1 MPPSARTPAGDDPA
15 GGLSWKMGFF
25 RMVSIDGERLS
36 SRHLGE
42 LRASA
47 IDADQN
53 AARGTETIL
62 NRHALPPAFTG
73 NMRVPGLLFPIW
85 NTRGE
90 NVAWQLKPDGGWIG
104 KDGKPAK
111 YLTAGPIC
119 LDVPP
124 AARPYLRDTEAVLW
138 ITEGCKKVDSAA
150 SNGIPCTIG
159 VQGVWMWRSDRVVL
173 PDWDDIA
180 LKGRTCILAFDSDVM
195 RKASPRKALESLAA
209 TLAYRGAIVRYC
221 LMPDLPEGSKCGLDD
236 AFAAG
241 LTRDDLEELIVDTLP
256 GSGPTILQTRRASDI
271 EAREIDWL
279 WKPWLPAGMLTL
291 FAGYGGG
298 GKSTVALSIA
308 AACSTGG
315 RLPDGQAAPQLST
328 LVFAAEDS
336 PEHTIIPRLTALGA
350 NLDRIHVVDGI
361 PQGDGDPGW
370 VQLRAH
376 VAMIEQTVR
385 QLGIGLVIL
394 DPVSSFI
401 GDANSDKESDVR
413 AALSPLVKMSERT
426 GCAVLMIRHVSKAGN
441 GERAASRILG
451 STAWHD
457 LPRVAWMLADAP
469 ADHQPEPREDG
480 TRDTRRV
487 LGIVKT
493 NLAAKPQDRWFL
505 QPVDGPMRWLPEAS
519 PVSIDECFYAHSD
532 RKGAGR
538 DIDEWLTDFLK
549 GTSKTLREMLDAAGD
564 RYREKA
570 VRASLQRIGA
580 EKYQLPGK
588 AHGGWYW
595 RLPVANGEPAG
606 SSNVGD
612 ASGESDRQ
620 GGTDPSTRES
630 SVSEPIQVRNRPAI
644 QGNPLPRTGSGNR
657 LSFVTF
663 PISLRGESGQETGET
678 LLPTGTDG
686 ARPGEIEL

>member
-1 MPPSARTPAGDDPA
+1 
-15 GGLSWKMGFF
+15 
-25 RMVSIDGERLS
+25 MVSMDGERLS
-36 SRHLGE
+36 PRHLAE
-42 LRASA
+42 LNASA
-47 IDADQN
+47 ISDAQI
-53 AARGTETIL
+53 AARGYETIT
-62 NRHALPPAFTG
+62 NRHALPPMFTG
-73 NMRVPGLLFPIW
+73 SQRVPGLFIPIR
-85 NTRGE
+85 NTQGE
-90 NVAWQLKPDGGWIG
+90 VVAGQLKPDTEWIG

-111 YLTAGPIC
+111 YLTAGRIC
-119 LDVPP
+119 LDVP
-124 AARPYLRDTEAVLW
+124 AGAHPYLRDAEADLW
-138 ITEGCKKVDSAA
+138 ITEGAKKVNSAV

-159 VQGVWMWRSDRVVL
+159 VLGVWMWRADRVAL

-195 RKASPRKALESLAA
+195 RKASVRGALDALAA
-209 TLAYRGAIVRYC
+209 YLAHRGATVRYC
-221 LMPDLPEGSKCGLDD
+221 LMPDLPDGGKCGLDD
-236 AFAAG
+236 AFVSG
-241 LTRDDLEELIVDTLP
+241 LTRADLEGLTVDALLTA
-256 GSGPTILQTRRASDI
+256 GPTMLRTRRASDI
-271 EAREIDWL
+271 EARDIIWL
-279 WKPWLPAGMLTL
+279 WKPWLPAGMLAL
-291 FAGYGGG
+291 FAGHGGG
-298 GKSTVALSIA
+298 GKSTVALSVA
-308 AACSTGG
+308 AACSTGA
-315 RLPDGQAAPQLST
+315 RLPDGQPAPVLDT
-328 LVFAAEDS
+328 LIFAAEDS
-336 PEHTIIPRLTALGA
+336 PEHTIKPRLAAMGA
-350 NLDRIHVVDGI
+350 NLDRIHIVDGI

-612 ASGESDRQ
+612 ASGESERQ

-630 SVSEPIQVRNRPAI
+630 SVPEPIQVRNRPAI